1 MVKFNPDNHTY
12 TTEDGRILISVTQ
25 LLRKHGITPD
35 FSKVP
40 KEILEAK
47 ASRGTMI
54 HKEIED
60 YISKGEIGFTEEF
73 RYFLEHIFP
82 MFKFII
88 AETLVYTDQYA
99 GTSDIIGVD
108 YNNALWIIDT
118 KTGQVHKEGV
128 RWQDS
133 LYKKAL
139 LEMLAKG
146 LITID
151 FDSTLPIHI
160 AVFDAKEEG
169 SKLEEL
175 DEIPAEEVE
184 KLLKCEAEDT
194 PFTANALV
202 SIDQHLIEEARELE
216 AAITA
221 LESHKKTLDE
231 KYKAIKQQLQEAMHN
246 SGVKNFTTDKISITL
261 KASYQKTTVD
271 SKRLQEKFPEVYEA
285 CCKKSTV
292 GESILITLKES
303 V

>member
-1 MVKFNPDNHTY
+1 MVKFDATTHTY
-12 TTEDGRILISVTQ
+12 TTEDGRILTSVTQ

-47 ASRGTMI
+47 AERGTMI

-60 YISKGEIGFTEEF
+60 WINKKEAGFTEEF
-73 RYFLEHIFP
+73 FYFLQNIFP
-82 MFKFII
+82 MFLVIK

-99 GTSDIIGVD
+99 GTADIIGVD
-108 YNNALWIIDT
+108 HNQELWIIDT
-118 KTGQVHKEGV
+118 KTGQVHKEAV

-139 LEMLAKG
+139 LEMISKG
-146 LITID
+146 LFAIEY
-151 FDSTLPIHI
+151 DSSKPVHI

-184 KLLKCEAEDT
+184 KLLKCESEDT
-194 PFTANALV
+194 PYSANALV
-202 SIDQHLIEEARELE
+202 AIDQHLIEEARELE

-221 LESHKKTLDE
+221 LETHKKSLDE
-231 KYKAIKQQLQEAMHN
+231 QYKVIKQQLQEAMHN

-261 KASYQKTTVD
+261 KDSYSRESVD
-271 SKRLQEKFPEVYEA
+271 SKRLKEKFPEVYEA

-292 GESILITLKES
+292 AESILIKLKES